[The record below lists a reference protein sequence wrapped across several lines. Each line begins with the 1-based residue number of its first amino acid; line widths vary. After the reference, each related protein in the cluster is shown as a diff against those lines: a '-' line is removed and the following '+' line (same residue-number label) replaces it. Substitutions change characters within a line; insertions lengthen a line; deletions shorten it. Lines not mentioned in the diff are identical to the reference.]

1 MPLSPSHEQ
10 SHASPT
16 TFAHN
21 LPMSSSLVTVDG
33 ETKTHMSQG
42 MVVVLNGFPGTG
54 KLTILKQLQALLPP
68 DRTRLLDN
76 HLLIDPAHVLIPD
89 RSDAHHILRQR
100 IRAACFGTVT
110 ELAMQGYTV
119 LLTACLAEDNGGR
132 DTAVLQEHL
141 DIVRGTQVPLHW
153 VNVHCSLEELER
165 RVASPERR
173 HGSKTKLTDVA
184 ILKRMVSENSL
195 IAPREG
201 DGGTIV
207 VRTLDA
213 GGPVEN
219 SVACLMKLVGLA
231 GSIESTSSD

>member
-1 MPLSPSHEQ
+1 MPLSPSHAQ
-10 SHASPT
+10 GHASLTEP
-16 TFAHN
+16 FAHN
-21 LPMSSSLVTVDG
+21 LPMSSSLVTVGG
-33 ETKTHMSQG
+33 ETKAHGSKG

-68 DRTRLLDN
+68 DTTRLLDN
-76 HLLIDPAHVLIPD
+76 HLLIDPAHALIPD

-153 VNVHCSLEELER
+153 VNLHCSLEELER

-173 HGSKTKLTDVA
+173 HGSKTKLTDIG
-184 ILKRMVSENSL
+184 ILKQIFIENTL
-195 IAPREG
+195 IAPIKG
-201 DGGTIV
+201 DGGTVIV
-207 VRTLDA
+207 QSLDA
-213 GGPVEN
+213 GGPVGD
-219 SVACLMKLVGLA
+219 SVARLMQLVRLEGA
-231 GSIESTSSD
+231 SS